1 LKCATAGA
9 YKEHSPGA
17 ARLSGISIL
26 LLPFFLIRRME
37 LKFMNDAQIV
47 NLQIRDVASS
57 ELRRGSLALQQSL
70 GPKATNTLERMF
82 RNPRVLEA
90 HERGDLIATLSKAV
104 ELMPSV
110 PEVRVLLGM
119 ALCVDLRVQEAMTQL
134 DEAVKQNPDCFIAR
148 LKLGELMMRLRIC
161 DKAEEHTHQA
171 AMLAANDLQADQAR
185 RQAASIR
192 QMQREGIERGGYAG
206 VLSWIG
212 SFNRRRAKHSHQP
225 ALAVSK

>member
-1 LKCATAGA
+1 
-9 YKEHSPGA
+9 
-17 ARLSGISIL
+17 
-26 LLPFFLIRRME
+26 
-37 LKFMNDAQIV
+37 MNDAQIV
-47 NLQIRDVASS
+47 TFETIDIAVP
-57 ELRRGSLALQQSL
+57 ELRHGSRALQLSL
-70 GPKATNTLERMF
+70 GPKATHTLERMF

-90 HERGDLIATLSKAV
+90 HERGELIATLSKAV
-104 ELMPSV
+104 ELMPNV

-119 ALCVDLRVQEAMTQL
+119 ALCVDLRVQEAMTHL

-171 AMLAANDLQADQAR
+171 AVLASNDMQAELAR

-192 QMQREGIERGGYAG
+192 QMQREGIERGGYG
-206 VLSWIG
+206 SLLSWIG
-212 SFNRRRAKHSHQP
+212 SFSRRRAKHSNQP